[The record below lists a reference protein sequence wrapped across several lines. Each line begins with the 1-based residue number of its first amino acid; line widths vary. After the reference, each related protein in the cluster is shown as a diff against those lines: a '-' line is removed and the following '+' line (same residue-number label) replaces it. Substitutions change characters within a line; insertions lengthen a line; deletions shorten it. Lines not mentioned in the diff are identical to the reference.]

1 MAKPMEFF
9 GIEYKEGAL
18 DPKVGQLIRLA
29 VNLAI
34 GHEYGAKLHL
44 DRARTLGATEDEIWE
59 ATICSIRPVAAQVK
73 NLAKKII
80 DNPLS
85 VSPLASGR

>member
-18 DPKVGQLIRLA
+18 DPKVSQLIRFA

-34 GHEYGAKLHL
+34 GHEHGAKLHL
-44 DRARTLGATEDEIWE
+44 GRARELGATEDEIWE
-59 ATICSIRPVAAQVK
+59 TTVYAIRPVAAQIK
-73 NLAKKII
+73 NFAKKII
-80 DNPLS
+80 SNDPTY
-85 VSPLASGR
+85 GGGQ

>member
-1 MAKPMEFF
+1 MAKQTEFF
-9 GIEYKEGAL
+9 GIEYKEGTL
-18 DPKVGQLIRLA
+18 DEKVSQLIRFA

-44 DRARTLGATEDEIWE
+44 DRARNEGATEDEIWE
-59 ATICSIRPVAAQVK
+59 TAVYALRPVAAQVR

-80 DNPLS
+80 DNPH
-85 VSPLASGR
+85 

>member
-18 DPKVGQLIRLA
+18 DPKVSQLIRFA

-34 GHEYGAKLHL
+34 GHEHGAKLHL
-44 DRARTLGATEDEIWE
+44 GRARELVVERLPVDFIPQCMAFDGERFWYAEAEKNGIASTEKDL
-59 ATICSIRPVAAQVK
+59 RQ
-73 NLAKKII
+73 L
-80 DNPLS
+80 
-85 VSPLASGR
+85 